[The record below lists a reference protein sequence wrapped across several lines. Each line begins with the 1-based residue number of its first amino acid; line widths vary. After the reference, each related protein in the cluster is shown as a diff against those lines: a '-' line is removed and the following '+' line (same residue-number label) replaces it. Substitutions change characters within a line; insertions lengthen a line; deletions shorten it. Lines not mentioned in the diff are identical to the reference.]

1 MAVDFYE
8 LPPANGSSRSSGIR
22 DRRPATSFRNQRRRL
37 TDLETRRRCLLEAG
51 VKSMMSAFGPRVPRL
66 AGPAASRALTEGN
79 VDEAHQH
86 QEMEDAST
94 TASAEDAEG

>member
-1 MAVDFYE
+1 
-8 LPPANGSSRSSGIR
+8 
-22 DRRPATSFRNQRRRL
+22 
-37 TDLETRRRCLLEAG
+37 
-51 VKSMMSAFGPRVPRL
+51 MMSAFGPRVPRL